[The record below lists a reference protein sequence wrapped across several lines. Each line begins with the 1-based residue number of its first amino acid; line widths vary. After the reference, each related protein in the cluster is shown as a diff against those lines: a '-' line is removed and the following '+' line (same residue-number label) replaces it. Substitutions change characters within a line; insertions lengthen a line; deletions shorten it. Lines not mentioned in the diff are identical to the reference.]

1 MKTLIFLMASLL
13 SYHVS
18 SAQCTKNLLLKF
30 DQVTEIR
37 DTSRTSFKTEGS
49 INFTK
54 EKILI
59 RISVNG
65 TEQVIESTIDLVSEC
80 TWDKDIKNG
89 KSSYQVWSS
98 KDPNQTKD
106 KASLTLAGE
115 NGKLMVTFRP
125 PGAML
130 QFHITDLK
138 IIE

>member
-1 MKTLIFLMASLL
+1 MKTLILLMASLL

-49 INFTK
+49 ISFTK

-80 TWDKDIKNG
+80 AWDKDFKNG
-89 KSSYQVWSS
+89 KSSYQLWSS
-98 KDPNQTKD
+98 KDPNETKD

-125 PGAML
+125 PGAVL
-130 QFHITDLK
+130 QFHIADLK